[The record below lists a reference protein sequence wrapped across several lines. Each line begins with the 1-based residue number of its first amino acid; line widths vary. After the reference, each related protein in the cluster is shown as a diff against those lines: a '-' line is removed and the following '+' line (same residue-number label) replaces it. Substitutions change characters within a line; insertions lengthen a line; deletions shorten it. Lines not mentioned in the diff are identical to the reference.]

1 MKMEVFKNSL
11 VFTDFWGKIGFG
23 GGGVR
28 KIYGRWEKKSS

>member
-23 GGGVR
+23 GGVR